1 MKRIHI
7 INAIGWLCVMLAV
20 ICGLGVYISIGIVGE
35 TLKIMPGI
43 IYIVLFGIATV
54 VFGKLGTALVL
65 M

>member
-7 INAIGWLCVMLAV
+7 LNAIGWLCVSLAV

-54 VFGKLGTALVL
+54 VFGKAKNQKRG
-65 M
+65 